1 MTKLTEA
8 LECIEEAH
16 NQLFNLMIGVDEVPV
31 KDLVQ
36 VRDNLMAAK
45 LRLRSAI
52 MEAEG

>member
-31 KDLVQ
+31 ERLKRMRDLM
-36 VRDNLMAAK
+36 LAAK
-45 LRLRSAI
+45 LKLRDVAKGEI
-52 MEAEG
+52 